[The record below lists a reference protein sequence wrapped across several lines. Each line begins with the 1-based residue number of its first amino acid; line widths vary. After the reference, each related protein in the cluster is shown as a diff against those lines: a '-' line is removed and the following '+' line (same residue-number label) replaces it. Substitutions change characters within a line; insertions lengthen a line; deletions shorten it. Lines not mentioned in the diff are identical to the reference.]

1 MSVLTQNTFQPD
13 AFEAN
18 RRGELSERQLQGLRA
33 LSRSRRRS
41 ALGSAAYF
49 VAGAVLVGF
58 FASASAPVVTRT
70 LITFACVAIAA
81 FLVVRSVTG
90 SDALTRDLRNGQVQ
104 SVEGA
109 IGRRRMGSGRRTPNY
124 YLEVG
129 KTRFKVSRSTYEAA
143 PDAGFVRLF
152 YLPRSRKF
160 VNLERLP
167 DAPVPDARTAQA
179 LLDSARPMFRSSSRT
194 ERNEARAELAG
205 LMDAFDASTAP
216 AATGPPHNQDPR
228 PLDEAI
234 VGTWTN
240 VLMSVTFSS
249 GGRLTIQLPGET
261 RNARWSVDRD
271 GRLTADLSG
280 ASGRETVDAWV
291 AGDQLTINLD
301 GQSLTFTRQS
311 RG

>member
-1 MSVLTQNTFQPD
+1 MPAPTQNMFQPD
-13 AFEAN
+13 AFETN

-41 ALGSAAYF
+41 ALGNAAYF

-58 FASASAPVVTRT
+58 FASASAPIVTRT
-70 LITFACVAIAA
+70 AITFACVAIAA

-90 SDALTRDLRNGQVQ
+90 SDALTRDLRNGEVQ

-109 IGRRRMGSGRRTPNY
+109 IGRRRRTSGRWTNY

-129 KTRFKVSRSTYEAA
+129 KTMFKVSRGTYEAA

-152 YLPRSRKF
+152 YLPRSRRF

-167 DAPVPDARTAQA
+167 DAPLPDRLTLESLA
-179 LLDSARPMFRSSSRT
+179 DSAKAMLLSHTRS
-194 ERNEARAELAG
+194 ERNEARAQFAG
-205 LMDAFDASTAP
+205 ISDAFEASVAP
-216 AATGPPHNQDPR
+216 AAGPPQNQDPR

-234 VGTWTN
+234 VGTWKN
-240 VLMSVTFSS
+240 VWMSVTFSS

-261 RNARWSVDRD
+261 REARWSVDRD
-271 GRLTADLSG
+271 GRLSADISG
-280 ASGRETVDAWV
+280 TGGRETADAWV
-291 AGDQLTINLD
+291 AGSQLTINLD
-301 GQSLTFTRQS
+301 GQTVTFTRK
-311 RG
+311 